1 VAGRIEDD
9 HVLDMLVQSR
19 RHSKAA
25 KKCFRQLLKGLQPV
39 PRVVITDPL
48 KRYGAAKREM
58 LPGVEH
64 RQSCSLHKRCEN
76 LRRPMRQ
83 RERRLHR
90 FKSAAQAQRLLSA
103 LSPLFTHVRPRRH
116 LLLASE
122 SHNEMRQR
130 FESGAEITV
139 YEAGGLRAGSV
150 GIEPQRR
157 LLLSSDEISLNKL
170 TKPKLTVNEEKT
182 TICRVTDERFDFSG
196 DTFGKYYS
204 YRTGR
209 PYIGTCPSKG
219 KRQRLCRDISR
230 LTGREWTWLDE
241 KTQVARLNRMMVGWA
256 NYFCLCRDRQAYRNV
271 NYRRSEKDSW
281 FWAMNILE
289 ILGSQRHEPRNI
301 I

>member
-1 VAGRIEDD
+1 MAGRIEDD
-9 HVLDMLVQSR
+9 HVLDMLVQNR
-19 RHSKAA
+19 RHSKVA

-48 KRYGAAKREM
+48 KRCGAAKREM

-64 RQSCSLHKRCEN
+64 RQSCSLHKCCEN
-76 LRRPMRQ
+76 SRRPMRQ

-103 LSPLFTHVRPRRH
+103 LSPLFPHVRPRRH

-157 LLLSSDEISLNKL
+157 LLWSSDEISLNKL
-170 TKPKLTVNEEKT
+170 TKP
-182 TICRVTDERFDFSG
+182 SG
-196 DTFGKYYS
+196 
-204 YRTGR
+204 
-209 PYIGTCPSKG
+209 
-219 KRQRLCRDISR
+219 R
-230 LTGREWTWLDE
+230 LTRASSRFPAVPQTTVSTPAWPGGVTEPQQPR
-241 KTQVARLNRMMVGWA
+241 KKAQNP
-256 NYFCLCRDRQAYRNV
+256 CQ
-271 NYRRSEKDSW
+271 K
-281 FWAMNILE
+281 
-289 ILGSQRHEPRNI
+289 QRAI
-301 I
+301 S

>member
-1 VAGRIEDD
+1 MASGITWGGPWIEDD
-9 HVLDMLVQSR
+9 HVLDMLVQNR
-19 RHSKAA
+19 RHSKVA

-103 LSPLFTHVRPRRH
+103 LSPLFPHVRPRRH

-170 TKPKLTVNEEKT
+170 TKPAPSQASQARSQASVQP
-182 TICRVTDERFDFSG
+182 G
-196 DTFGKYYS
+196 D
-204 YRTGR
+204 
-209 PYIGTCPSKG
+209 
-219 KRQRLCRDISR
+219 SR
-230 LTGREWTWLDE
+230 LTGPCRAD
-241 KTQVARLNRMMVGWA
+241 V
-256 NYFCLCRDRQAYRNV
+256 CLGRQIQAAIAAV
-271 NYRRSEKDSW
+271 
-281 FWAMNILE
+281 
-289 ILGSQRHEPRNI
+289 
-301 I
+301 